1 MICITVL
8 TGSGGMCSVLPCTR
22 GGGCGVMAVK
32 GGGGLIAGVAHGF
45 VVLP

>member
-1 MICITVL
+1 MMCTAVL
-8 TGSGGMCSVLPCTR
+8 TVSGGMCSVLPCTR

-32 GGGGLIAGVAHGF
+32 GGGGLIAGVAQGF